1 MADDTTATP
10 TESTIETDAPAQA
23 TEPKPAA
30 KAASKTASKK
40 KTTKKP
46 AAKKRVR
53 KKTATKKAE
62 SDAAP
67 ESPTDDQPDNQPDEQ
82 ASEQAEA
89 EPTAEAA
96 PKKKPTR
103 RKKTTAR
110 KADASTDDSSDEPT
124 DEDASDT
131 TVTIV
136 DETESA
142 EERAIEPDDDAPDRA
157 PAVEAPSEMIINY
170 TPGEECR
177 IAIIEDGKLEEFDAE
192 PTENVS
198 RVGNIYRGKVVN
210 IERNIQAAFVDFG
223 TEEAGFL
230 HLSDLHPR
238 YFPGADDDETEKVG
252 RKTPRRHRPPIE
264 KALRKGQEI
273 TVQVLKEGVGTK
285 GPTLTSYL
293 SIPGRFLV
301 MMPDMDKV
309 GVSRK
314 VEDDDLRKKMRK
326 ILDQLELPGGF
337 GFILRTAGLER
348 TKTDLKRDLAYL
360 QRLWKD
366 MERKQKKAKGPT
378 LLYSEADLLL
388 RTLRDRVTNQVQ
400 RIVID
405 NKAALARAA
414 GFMKIVAPRATTK
427 LCHFDE
433 KRPIF
438 HAFGIEPQLEL
449 MHATEVPLPSGG
461 ALVMEQTEALVA
473 IDVNSGRSRGAR
485 DAESN
490 AYQTNV
496 EAVDEICRQLRLRD
510 LGGLVICDL
519 IDMRHASNRKDIENR
534 FKDRLKRDRA
544 RSTTLPI
551 SAFGILE
558 MTRQRMRG
566 SYEQAH
572 FHTCP
577 RCTGRGLIQRPDSIA
592 ASALRNLTALLEHD
606 RVQRV
611 ELVVSSVVAGA
622 LLSTRRGTLGRIE
635 RVSGKRI
642 DVHVKETLAAGRVV
656 MYAYDNNG
664 ADIDI
669 ERLPRKGSKPRV
681 LEWAKTDLA
690 KQLQA
695 EGDDWAVDLEQEAA
709 DLQSELDEE
718 ILAHEEEE
726 AKKIAELDLP
736 PEAGSDDD
744 EESGGKKKRKRRR
757 RRRGRRSDEENRS
770 DEDGSNEGD
779 DATRSASDNKSSDD
793 KPSDAGDDS
802 DDDEQSSGERAN
814 GKKKSRRRRRRRSG
828 DDDESTTDQGDA
840 SEGSSS
846 DDTTDTSGDASSDAE
861 GSDDSAED
869 GSGKKKRRRRRRRGR
884 GRSGDES
891 GSGESGSSES
901 SDQKPEAK
909 PKAKTEAKTQ
919 PKADSGSSE
928 DSAKPEGDAKP
939 KRKRRALYGSGR
951 RALSASEKGNIDRD

>member
-1 MADDTTATP
+1 MADDQTTEPTTETTATA
-10 TESTIETDAPAQA
+10 DPASGDNAA
-23 TEPKPAA
+23 TAEPKPGKDDAPK
-30 KAASKTASKK
+30 KAASKTAKKTAKKPAK
-40 KTTKKP
+40 KTTRKRTTKKAASKKADDATEDSEDTESESTAP
-46 AAKKRVR
+46 ESAADNDEAAGEPEAKPAKKRSRR
-53 KKTATKKAE
+53 KKAPSKKAAE
-62 SDAAP
+62 AAP
-67 ESPTDDQPDNQPDEQ
+67 ESTGDE
-82 ASEQAEA
+82 ASD
-89 EPTAEAA
+89 
-96 PKKKPTR
+96 
-103 RKKTTAR
+103 
-110 KADASTDDSSDEPT
+110 ADAPTSAPGDPDDT
-124 DEDASDT
+124 DT
-131 TVTIV
+131 T
-136 DETESA
+136 EL
-142 EERAIEPDDDAPDRA
+142 RALEPDDDEAADRA

-177 IAIIEDGKLEEFDAE
+177 IAIIEDGKLEEFDSE

-198 RVGNIYRGKVVN
+198 RVGNIYRGRVVN

-238 YFPGADDDETEKVG
+238 YFPGADEDETERVG
-252 RKTPRRHRPPIE
+252 RKTPRRQRPPIE

-314 VEDDDLRKKMRK
+314 VEDDDLRRKMRK
-326 ILDQLELPGGF
+326 ILDQLDLPEGF
-337 GFILRTAGLER
+337 GFILRTAGLDR

-366 MERKQKKAKGPT
+366 MERRQKKGKGPA

-388 RTLRDRVTNQVQ
+388 RTIRDRVTNQVK
-400 RIVID
+400 RVVID

-414 GFMKIVAPRATTK
+414 GFMKIVSPRAATK
-427 LCHFDE
+427 LCLYDE
-433 KRPIF
+433 QRPIF
-438 HAFGIEPQLEL
+438 HAFGIEEQLEL

-473 IDVNSGRSRGAR
+473 IDVNSGRSRGAK
-485 DAESN
+485 DAETN
-490 AYQTNV
+490 AYNTNV

-519 IDMRHASNRKDIENR
+519 IDMRHASHRKDIENR

-577 RCTGRGLIQRPDSIA
+577 RCAGRGLIQRPDSIA
-592 ASALRNLTALLEHD
+592 ASALRDLTALLDQD
-606 RVQRV
+606 RVHRV
-611 ELVVSSVVAGA
+611 ELVVSPVVAGA

-635 RVSGKRI
+635 RLSGKRI
-642 DVHVKETLAAGRVV
+642 DVHVKETLAPGRVV
-656 MYAYDNNG
+656 MYAYDSNG

-669 ERLPRKGSKPRV
+669 ERLPRKGAKPRV
-681 LEWAKTDLA
+681 IEWEKTDLA
-690 KQLQA
+690 RTMTA
-695 EGDDWAVDLEQEAA
+695 EADWAVDLEEEAEQA
-709 DLQSELDEE
+709 KTEIDEE
-718 ILAHEEEE
+718 INAHEQAE
-726 AKKIAELDLP
+726 AEKIAAIDLP
-736 PEAGSDDD
+736 GDDED

-757 RRRGRRSDEENRS
+757 RRRRKSGDDETQNGDQPAEKAADKPADAQR
-770 DEDGSNEGD
+770 DKPVEKTAEAPRADQDDDTDATDFDDHAEGD
-779 DATRSASDNKSSDD
+779 DR
-793 KPSDAGDDS
+793 P
-802 DDDEQSSGERAN
+802 EGE
-814 GKKKSRRRRRRRSG
+814 G
-828 DDDESTTDQGDA
+828 
-840 SEGSSS
+840 
-846 DDTTDTSGDASSDAE
+846 
-861 GSDDSAED
+861 
-869 GSGKKKRRRRRRRGR
+869 GKKKRRRRRRRR
-884 GRSGDES
+884 KSGDKPEGEGQPAGNGGDDAPAASTESKDTS
-891 GSGESGSSES
+891 GSGSADAKDGGGESQDG
-901 SDQKPEAK
+901 
-909 PKAKTEAKTQ
+909 
-919 PKADSGSSE
+919 
-928 DSAKPEGDAKP
+928 AKP

-951 RALSASEKGNIDRD
+951 RALSASEKGSIERD